1 MPDLSNALIA
11 DIEHAARS
19 RQLSM
24 FGHVSRF
31 DGQMIECGGFPANI
45 GSLCHVETDDDEPA
59 IAELIGFNHGNNLL
73 SLHQFGARIRVGAR
87 VTLADDGTEVP
98 VGDALLGESP
108 TRLAT
113 QLTAVG
119 RCALITA
126 GH

>member
-1 MPDLSNALIA
+1 MSDLSNALIV

-59 IAELIGFNHGNNLL
+59 IAELIGFNNGNNLL

-87 VTLADDGTEVP
+87 VTRRFE
-98 VGDALLGESP
+98 
-108 TRLAT
+108 
-113 QLTAVG
+113 
-119 RCALITA
+119 
-126 GH
+126 H